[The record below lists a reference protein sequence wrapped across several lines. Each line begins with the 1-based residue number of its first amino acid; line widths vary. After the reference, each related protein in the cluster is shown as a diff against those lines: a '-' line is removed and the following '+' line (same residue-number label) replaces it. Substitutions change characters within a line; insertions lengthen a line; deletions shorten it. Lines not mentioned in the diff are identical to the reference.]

1 MQIEKIYRDFLKKS
15 GKSILGQWIPAA
27 IVFCTASLAYAHG
40 MSEAEKQTIL
50 EGGNLQFMKIGATH
64 MLTGYDHLLF
74 IFGIVFFLNNY
85 MDVVKTITAFT
96 IGHSITLVTATLMQV
111 TVNYFLIDA
120 VIALSV
126 CYIGYENLG
135 GFRKLFDK
143 SPNFTWAVFIFGLIH
158 GLGLSTR
165 LQQLPLGDEGIV
177 WRILSFNLGI
187 ELGQIFALCLMITL
201 LFRWRHAP
209 FFLRVGTFSNN
220 GLIIAGV
227 FLFLMQMHGYSHSVN
242 PDEFGFPEDSHSHAH
257 EKMDAQNSPI
267 PGQEYR
273 VLPEEGNLVILP

>member
-1 MQIEKIYRDFLKKS
+1 MNPLILHRIFFFGIFLL
-15 GKSILGQWIPAA
+15 I
-27 IVFCTASLAYAHG
+27 TSLAHAHG

-50 EGGNLQFMKIGATH
+50 QGGNLQFLKIGATH

-74 IFGIVFFLNNY
+74 VFGIVFFLTTF

-96 IGHSITLVTATLMQV
+96 IGHSITLVTATLMGV

-120 VIALSV
+120 IIALSV

-135 GFRKLFDK
+135 GFRKFFEK
-143 SPNFTWAVFIFGLIH
+143 SPNLIWAVFIFGLIH

-165 LQQLPLGDEGIV
+165 LQQLPLGEEGIV

-187 ELGQIFALCLMITL
+187 ELGQISALCIMVAL
-201 LFRWRHAP
+201 LFKWRHTKS
-209 FFLRVGTFSNN
+209 FLQISTVSNN
-220 GLIIAGV
+220 GLIYAGV

-242 PDEFGFPEDSHSHAH
+242 PDEFGFPEDSHNHAH
-257 EKMDAQNSPI
+257 EKMEPPPPA
-267 PGQEYR
+267 PGNEYR
-273 VLPEEGNLVILP
+273 IQPESDSLSLK

>member
-96 IGHSITLVTATLMQV
+96 IGHSITLVAATLMQV

-143 SPNFTWAVFIFGLIH
+143 SPDFTWAVFIFGLIH